1 MTETMNPELTT
12 SIVFRDDSFGFTDK
26 YRVTKKW
33 GRIVAVHGSF
43 CSGCSATRGICGSA
57 TKQAIQKE
65 TALVD
70 SLKEELTGLLAVI
83 DNMSISEVTNLRNS
97 LRNGDGWFGSSQD
110 W

>member
-1 MTETMNPELTT
+1 MTETMNPQLTT
-12 SIVFRDDSFGFTDK
+12 STTPGSFGWD

-57 TKQAIQKE
+57 TKQAIEKE

-83 DNMSISEVTNLRNS
+83 DNMSISEITNLRDS

>member
-1 MTETMNPELTT
+1 MTELMSPNLQL
-12 SIVFRDDSFGFTDK
+12 SIIPGSFGWD
-26 YRVTKKW
+26 YRVTKQW
-33 GRIVAVHGSF
+33 GRTVQVHGSF

-83 DNMSISEVTNLRNS
+83 DNMSIGEITNLRAS
-97 LRNGDGWFGSSQD
+97 LRNGDGWFGK
-110 W
+110 

>member
-12 SIVFRDDSFGFTDK
+12 SIANKIDSFGFIDA

-33 GRIVAVHGSF
+33 GRTIEVHGLL
-43 CSGCSATRGICGSA
+43 CSGCSATRGVCGNE
-57 TKQAIQKE
+57 TKLAIEKE

-83 DNMSISEVTNLRNS
+83 DNMSISEVTNLRDS
-97 LRNGDGWFGSSQD
+97 LRNGDGWFGK
-110 W
+110 